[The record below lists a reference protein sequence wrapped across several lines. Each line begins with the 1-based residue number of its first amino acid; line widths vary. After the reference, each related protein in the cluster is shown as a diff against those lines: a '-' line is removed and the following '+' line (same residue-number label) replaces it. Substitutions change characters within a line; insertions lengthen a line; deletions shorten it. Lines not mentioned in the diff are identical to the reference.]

1 MMEAKTIVIVV
12 MVAIIVAGLVF
23 FAFFA
28 AGKMIGKGG

>member
-23 FAFFA
+23 LHFRSRN
-28 AGKMIGKGG
+28 K

>member
-23 FAFFA
+23 FAFSQQE
-28 AGKMIGKGG
+28 K

>member
-23 FAFFA
+23 LHFRS
-28 AGKMIGKGG
+28 KKK